1 MRYTK
6 IVAKLIKE
14 FGVDAT
20 QIYKLAS
27 GFDFK
32 VIIKRQGMDRIEA
45 ILSEKGW
52 SFDVEFLH
60 AHPYDNSEGM
70 RKSYV
75 FVKAIASNG
84 RVRIATTAGANPDNC
99 LFPNYLEVA
108 EKRARHRAILRAS
121 RLSEL
126 SVFSEEE
133 SAMFHE
139 PDLGKEISDHVI
151 VQMDTREA
159 PESFDPK
166 KLDKEIARLDKK
178 LKTVINEQKKKKN
191 TKRKDPKEGDVHDS
205 EVHIRKRKLS
215 DKD

>member
-1 MRYTK
+1 MNYTK

-52 SFDVEFLH
+52 RFDVEFLH
-60 AHPYDNSEGM
+60 AHPYDNSDGM
-70 RKSYV
+70 KKSYV
-75 FVKAIASNG
+75 FIKAIASDG
-84 RVRIATTAGANPDNC
+84 MVRISTTAGANPDNC

-139 PDLGKEISDHVI
+139 PDLGKEITDHAI
-151 VQMDTREA
+151 EHTYTGEENA
-159 PESFDPK
+159 SFDPK
-166 KLDKEIARLDKK
+166 KLDKEIARLDKRIK
-178 LKTVINEQKKKKN
+178 SVLNEQKKKKN
-191 TKRKDPKEGDVHDS
+191 AKRKDPEERDVHDS
-205 EVHIRKRKLS
+205 KVHIRKRKLS